1 MYDRSR
7 VGANHGK
14 AGLGSQGRCP
24 GMPCHGVSGQPVGA
38 QAGFATVLAA
48 RVGAQA
54 GLATVLAAR
63 VGAQA
68 GFGTVLAARVGA

>member
-1 MYDRSR
+1 MRERWRIYR
-7 VGANHGK
+7 VDYSNWKYVWLA
-14 AGLGSQGRCP
+14 AR
-24 GMPCHGVSGQPVGA
+24 VGA

-54 GLATVLAAR
+54 GFATVLAAR

-68 GFGTVLAARVGA
+68 DS

>member
-1 MYDRSR
+1 MVSIGIRSGTEFNIIETVLAAR
-7 VGANHGK
+7 
-14 AGLGSQGRCP
+14 
-24 GMPCHGVSGQPVGA
+24 VGA

-54 GLATVLAAR
+54 GFATVLAAR

-68 GFGTVLAARVGA
+68 DS